1 MAFLSFPL
9 VLFCHPERSRAQRH
23 AIGSTESKAPYS
35 SSTLILG
42 ND

>member
-9 VLFCHPERSRAQRH
+9 DLFCHPERSRAKRH
-23 AIGSTESKAPYS
+23 AIDSTESRAPYS
-35 SSTLILG
+35 STVILG